1 MFNYIWIG
9 RQYGEIRVFSNEN
22 SKPDF
27 LNTVNDVS
35 NGSDK
40 TKPNHN

>member
-1 MFNYIWIG
+1 MFNLEFG
-9 RQYGEIRVFSNEN
+9 GDGVVKFGFFQNEN

-40 TKPNHN
+40 TKPKP